1 MDLTTT
7 GLTATPCGWCS
18 GNGAHIYHHGAC
30 PRVVEIEYWPD
41 GTVKRVRF
49 AEAR

>member
-18 GNGAHIYHHGAC
+18 GNGTQIYPC